1 MGDPQPLDDTEQL
14 EILTLLEAASTEPS
28 AMRAARA
35 LAELMRHLNTLGQR
49 IAAELPGYELQHA
62 SPPIATLLQQTQAE
76 VPAGWWRSPA
86 ATCQAPPGG
95 PRGRFL
101 TAGRVLRLPLGVAVA
116 PRRAGAGGPDP
127 VDPRSARSARHAQ
140 VRVEAPAELQACLR
154 ACLAVTSFR
163 TGSRPTLRAAASG
176 GRPRLGNQ

>member
-35 LAELMRHLNTLGQR
+35 MAEPMRHLNTLGQR
-49 IAAELPGYELQHA
+49 IAAELPGYGLQHA

-101 TAGRVLRLPLGVAVA
+101 TAGAGSATATGGSCGTA
-116 PRRAGAGGPDP
+116 PGGCWR
-127 VDPRSARSARHAQ
+127 PRPR
-140 VRVEAPAELQACLR
+140 
-154 ACLAVTSFR
+154 
-163 TGSRPTLRAAASG
+163 RPTLRPECATRSG
-176 GRPRLGNQ
+176 QGRGAG